1 MPRKL
6 GWKPSLFYL
15 FQLGISSLM
24 WLIFQ
29 TSLILCNKWR
39 LLSKNHLLTWR
50 CGKKAEELEHRR
62 SCQCTFWPSDA
73 DPLGF
78 LTSRT
83 PKETTLNSLFFAPRS
98 NELLPLMHI
107 AQEIEK
113 KPKVSAFLSATFD
126 GFHWIIFCAQDSSDT
141 ILRGERWN
149 NSFIKEKKENREA

>member
-113 KPKVSAFLSATFD
+113 NLKSRLFYQQLLMAFTKLFFVLKTQVIQYYEGRD
-126 GFHWIIFCAQDSSDT
+126 ET
-141 ILRGERWN
+141 IVL
-149 NSFIKEKKENREA
+149 